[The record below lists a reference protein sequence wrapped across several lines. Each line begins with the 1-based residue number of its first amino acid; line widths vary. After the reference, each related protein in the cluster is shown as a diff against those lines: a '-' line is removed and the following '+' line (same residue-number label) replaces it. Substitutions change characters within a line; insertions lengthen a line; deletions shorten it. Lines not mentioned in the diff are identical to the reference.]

1 MIIDYKLTYPSGT
14 ATAHLINSFHTPEGA
29 KLAKYTSWD
38 ILSNHLVETIFIY
51 GLQSGIL
58 YKWTTRSFDNC
69 RKQVKV
75 LGKFFSFSFLWSFFQ
90 WFYTAA
96 EDICGFAKFPTF
108 GLQAFNNRCKEWYM
122 IFFFSSN
129 INDNTFGSQH
139 HQSMSTFYKTMGVED
154 PMDAV
159 FSALSIVDH
168 ISI

>member
-29 KLAKYTSWD
+29 KLANYTSWD
-38 ILSNHLVETIFIY
+38 VLSNHLVETIFTY

-122 IFFFSSN
+122 IFFLVWTYMTTLFDHN
-129 INDNTFGSQH
+129 ILKICPPFKKWWPLRILWMLFFLLFQ
-139 HQSMSTFYKTMGVED
+139 
-154 PMDAV
+154 A
-159 FSALSIVDH
+159 
-168 ISI
+168 